1 MDQTT
6 SRPIQ
11 NQPASKTTR
20 PTELGSN
27 SFVKKLN
34 LMMLPRCHGVTS
46 SPGFVLQEDIAAAN
60 LSKARKLQAD
70 VEEAEERAD
79 MAEQAVAKLRA
90 KLRS

>member
-1 MDQTT
+1 MQ
-6 SRPIQ
+6 I
-11 NQPASKTTR
+11 
-20 PTELGSN
+20 
-27 SFVKKLN
+27 
-34 LMMLPRCHGVTS
+34 S
-46 SPGFVLQEDIAAAN
+46 SDYHVLHKSQFLSLFLQEDIATAN

>member
-1 MDQTT
+1 
-6 SRPIQ
+6 
-11 NQPASKTTR
+11 
-20 PTELGSN
+20 
-27 SFVKKLN
+27 
-34 LMMLPRCHGVTS
+34 MM
-46 SPGFVLQEDIAAAN
+46 FLQEDIAAAN

>member
-1 MDQTT
+1 
-6 SRPIQ
+6 
-11 NQPASKTTR
+11 
-20 PTELGSN
+20 
-27 SFVKKLN
+27 
-34 LMMLPRCHGVTS
+34 MMYFKNTQCQFTPY
-46 SPGFVLQEDIAAAN
+46 FLQEDIAAAN